1 MFFCQKQ
8 FFTLLLFNVQ
18 QMITIYE
25 RLQAYTSSSNL
36 SHSQAIQGV
45 VAMEANKNVQ
55 SSSTPPMK
63 GLPLTFHLEQ
73 EVEISFI
80 VRVSI
85 QKLNNCIKTKLI
97 DIKSFFV
104 FLQLAKQRTLNL
116 ISFSCLLKAQHLQSL
131 QIVPQQIN
139 YNFFVCNP
147 PIFLQ
152 SLF

>member
-45 VAMEANKNVQ
+45 VATEASKIVQ

-63 GLPLTFHLEQ
+63 GLPLTFQLEQ

-131 QIVPQQIN
+131 QFFFNLLITQIFHN
-139 YNFFVCNP
+139 ISF
-147 PIFLQ
+147 
-152 SLF
+152 